1 MKEQHQGD
9 LRQRIGPQQSSGF
22 QPQTRRSEQWT
33 VDPFWEMD
41 RPTPVQ
47 QQQHDQSQY
56 DEPGPSSATANTEH
70 QFAQIPMEEGEIESE
85 TDQDPSI
92 LEVPAWNWAR
102 YVGVKSVQYVKMGH
116 APKVAALDEN
126 AWDLEQAVRETEK
139 NFSTDLQL
147 LMTETTNDPT
157 LLKTLVSLE
166 RQQHELIP
174 EEYQMH
180 KRKLSSR
187 FGLVFI
193 EDKIIV
199 PKNLRATIIS
209 LLHKGH
215 PAINKMS
222 LAARHFWW
230 PRMTEAIQKKCETCL
245 PCKMSGKNIKPNIP
259 STEINSLPPLDNP
272 NEEIQLDFIGP
283 MTENNRRFYI
293 LLSMDRYSK
302 WPAASFCT
310 STDGETAVKFLDQYI
325 RLNGIPKII
334 RIDKATAFTGRLFR
348 DFCKKHYIKL
358 IYGTPYIHTP
368 TGLVERGVRTLKENL
383 LTNIKAG
390 ERFGKALDI
399 SLDVMRKTPHTR
411 LKKSAFELHYGR
423 KPNTEISNLLNL
435 DEIEKLTKRSVS
447 AKPDTLQ
454 VYSFSGAGGVSDQL
468 PMKPKKNSKG
478 VSCPFFFLEK
488 KHQRNKLES
497 AYSDKPQLAIS
508 GTNHTVTTPNGRVI
522 HRKMISKPIDFNQE
536 NTNRGIGP
544 RGPDGRFVKSP
555 SKHQRA
561 MIIDSDTESETLP
574 MEIDSPKTPELSTDT
589 TIKKGTLGRGRPKL
603 IRDRASPNTTNTPTP
618 GNNIGPLT
626 ITTSNMTDTEINRAI
641 EDANSAEQEIFI
653 RDENGKVLTDN
664 STKLLAENLENSE
677 LELASNL
684 SSSTEIETEEKEPVR
699 RSKRLTKT
707 NPIIRYNNPICHD
720 YRKHRKQTEFGSHT
734 GSTKSQTEGGEQQP
748 VNRSQ
753 NKILTLR
760 PNNNRDKQNSQERST
775 VHHKLDQW
783 RNNNRHIRKQ
793 ESPLAEISANSRRR
807 GNVEDRRTLT
817 NFRN

>member
-1 MKEQHQGD
+1 
-9 LRQRIGPQQSSGF
+9 
-22 QPQTRRSEQWT
+22 
-33 VDPFWEMD
+33 
-41 RPTPVQ
+41 
-47 QQQHDQSQY
+47 
-56 DEPGPSSATANTEH
+56 
-70 QFAQIPMEEGEIESE
+70 
-85 TDQDPSI
+85 
-92 LEVPAWNWAR
+92 
-102 YVGVKSVQYVKMGH
+102 
-116 APKVAALDEN
+116 
-126 AWDLEQAVRETEK
+126 
-139 NFSTDLQL
+139 
-147 LMTETTNDPT
+147 
-157 LLKTLVSLE
+157 
-166 RQQHELIP
+166 
-174 EEYQMH
+174 
-180 KRKLSSR
+180 
-187 FGLVFI
+187 
-193 EDKIIV
+193 
-199 PKNLRATIIS
+199 
-209 LLHKGH
+209 
-215 PAINKMS
+215 
-222 LAARHFWW
+222 
-230 PRMTEAIQKKCETCL
+230 
-245 PCKMSGKNIKPNIP
+245 MSGKNINPNIL
-259 STEINSLPPLDNP
+259 STEINSLPPLDDP

-283 MTENNRRFYI
+283 MTKNNRRFYI

-302 WPAASFCT
+302 WTAASFCT

-334 RIDKATAFTGRLFR
+334 RTDKATAFTGRLFR
-348 DFCKKHYIKL
+348 DFCKKHYMKS

-368 TGLVERGVRTLKENL
+368 TGLVEYVVRTLKENL
-383 LTNIKAG
+383 LTNNKAG

-411 LKKSAFELHYGR
+411 LLKSAFELHYGR
-423 KPNTEISNLLNL
+423 KPNTEISIILNL
-435 DEIEKLTKRSVS
+435 DKIEKLTKRSVS

-454 VYSFSGAGGVSDQL
+454 VYSFSGAGGASDQL

-508 GTNHTVTTPNGRVI
+508 STNHTVTTPNGGVI
-522 HRKMISKPIDFNQE
+522 HRKMISKPVIDFNQE

-561 MIIDSDTESETLP
+561 MVIDSDTDSETPP
-574 MEIDSPKTPELSTDT
+574 MDIDSPKTPELPIDT
-589 TIKKGTLGRGRPKL
+589 TIKKSTLGRGRPKL
-603 IRDRASPNTTNTPTP
+603 IRDRASPNTANAPTP
-618 GNNIGPLT
+618 ENNIGPLT
-626 ITTSNMTDTEINRAI
+626 ITTSNMTDTEIDCAI
-641 EDANSAEQEIFI
+641 EDANSAEQEIFT

-664 STKLLAENLENSE
+664 NTKLLAENLENSE

-699 RSKRLTKT
+699 RSERLTKT

-734 GSTKSQTEGGEQQP
+734 GSTKTQTEGGEQQP

-760 PNNNRDKQNSQERST
+760 PNNNRDKQNGQERST

-783 RNNNRHIRKQ
+783 RNNNRHNRKQ
-793 ESPLAEISANSRRR
+793 ESPLAEISASSRRR